1 MTIFEKMTPD
11 RDKRPGLDASMRLEV
26 QHILASNQFKKAPT
40 LERLLAFLVNET
52 LNGNGKRL
60 KSYTVAVDGLG
71 RDPQFDTQMDSY
83 PRVQVLRLRKML
95 EAFYSRHAPLA
106 EMCIY
111 IPAGSYDVRLARPAV
126 AYPQLFR
133 PLGDMSLPVS
143 RNAVLFPVP
152 ADFEQPQSDV
162 AEGALSA
169 DHAEKDRTRR
179 HPIFLLALLSL
190 LLLFPLVAVYLT
202 LFSPSHPAKNAVPTS
217 RQPVMLIQ
225 SPSNSPDPDSK
236 RIADGAYATLADGIG
251 RSWLVRLRVDQPS
264 QSALSEPDYNLAI
277 QVGQMQS
284 GKRPLYLRLT
294 DNRSDELVWSTS
306 NPLDPNAPMPES
318 LGKSIAQLAGPFG
331 VIATRET
338 QRLEGGYDP
347 GYACL
352 LGYLASVDSQ
362 NSNLRAR
369 LSSCLLVPNE
379 DLRLDAVRLGFMS
392 FHMLETASPEN
403 KSKATTEALTVAQ
416 RAIKSDPNE
425 AYAHFAMAR
434 TNFVANNC
442 AKGKRHTQHAVDA
455 NPYDPIILAVLGNFA
470 VACGDANSEAL
481 LVRALQLRSPGES
494 YARLSLI
501 LGAIQNG
508 KTDQLQSLSAE
519 PVYTPGRSA
528 AYHYLCETLIA
539 AASDRPV
546 KAREQWRKFA
556 AASAAPQGTPDDMMN
571 QIVLSPHIRQR
582 IQGYLRG
589 KDILPTKTIKYP
601 ATAR

>member
-1 MTIFEKMTPD
+1 MTPD
-11 RDKRPGLDASMRLEV
+11 RDKRPGLDVSIRLEV

-52 LNGNGKRL
+52 LNGNGKKL
-60 KSYTVAVDGLG
+60 KSYAVAVDGLG
-71 RDPQFDTQMDSY
+71 RNPEFDTQMDSY

-106 EMCIY
+106 DMCIY

-126 AYPQLFR
+126 AYPELFR
-133 PLGDMSLPVS
+133 PLENVSLPDP
-143 RNAVLFPVP
+143 RNENLPAIA
-152 ADFEQPQSDV
+152 ADFEQPQSSGSET
-162 AEGALSA
+162 AIAASP
-169 DHAEKDRTRR
+169 AEKNIARR
-179 HPIFLLALLSL
+179 RPIFLLALLSL
-190 LLLFPLVAVYLT
+190 LLLFPIVALYLT
-202 LFSPSHPAKNAVPTS
+202 VFGPSNPAKNAPPIS
-217 RQPVMLIQ
+217 RQPVMFIQ
-225 SPSNSPDPDSK
+225 SPSNSPDTDSK
-236 RIADGAYATLADGIG
+236 RMADGAYATLADGVG
-251 RSWLVRLRVDQPS
+251 RSWLVRLRVDQDN
-264 QSALSEPDYNLAI
+264 QSESGLSGPIYNLAI

-294 DNRSDELVWSTS
+294 DNRSDELVWSTT
-306 NPLDPNAPMPES
+306 NLLDPNAPMPES
-318 LGKSIAQLAGPFG
+318 LGKSIAQVAGPFG

-338 QRLEGGYDP
+338 QRLKGAYEP

-362 NSNLRAR
+362 NSDLRGR
-369 LSSCLLVPNE
+369 LSSCLLVPIE

-392 FHMLETASPEN
+392 FLLLETASPEN
-403 KSKATTEALTVAQ
+403 KSKATAEALIVAQ

-442 AKGKRHTQHAVDA
+442 IKGKLHTQHAVEA
-455 NPYDPIILAVLGNFA
+455 NPFDPIILAVLGNFA
-470 VACGDANSEAL
+470 ASCGDANSDML

-501 LGAIQNG
+501 LAAIQNG

-528 AYHYLCETLIA
+528 AYHHLCETLIA

-546 KAREQWRKFA
+546 QAREQWRKFA
-556 AASAAPQGTPDDMMN
+556 AASAAPKGTPDDMMK
-571 QIVLSPHIRQR
+571 QIVLSPHIRER
-582 IQGYLRG
+582 IKVYLKG
-589 KDILPTKTIKYP
+589 KDILSAKTIK
-601 ATAR
+601 